1 MDPIYTMAFILIVSE
16 TLDELAHRLLTLR
29 YANNDFYKGAVSS
42 VRVKLM
48 KQRKSENADNT
59 KQNKDLC
66 TQPVCLNFGEE
77 IFAMSSIYADHFSNR
92 SFLNF
97 QIVKFNCAFELFFNV
112 RLKLMLHREDF
123 PVHSDRFLALHY
135 ANKDRLKIALSSVS
149 NGALVRLTYLLLVSS
164 NVLCFYFDMTNEKRK
179 SENADDTKQ
188 NNKRQKFA
196 VGFNSVRSA
205 EYVYANVNEGEH
217 CRWHSA
223 ACTLYHPNPERTAP
237 LFNCSLL
244 RNVLITHCIA
254 LFGHFG
260 VSLQQIR

>member
-1 MDPIYTMAFILIVSE
+1 MRTTRSRTSE
-16 TLDELAHRLLTLR
+16 A
-29 YANNDFYKGAVSS
+29 
-42 VRVKLM
+42 
-48 KQRKSENADNT
+48 QR
-59 KQNKDLC
+59 DLC
-66 TQPVCLNFGEE
+66 TQPVCLDFGEE
-77 IFAMSSIYADHFSNR
+77 IFAMSSIYAG

-164 NVLCFYFDMTNEKRK
+164 NVLCFYFDMTNEKKK

-188 NNKRQKFA
+188 NNKRQK
-196 VGFNSVRSA
+196 VSA

-217 CRWHSA
+217 CRWHFA
-223 ACTLYHPNPERTAP
+223 ACTLCHANPESNHLPVDIPSVKGKWPYRYVSELPFRVT
-237 LFNCSLL
+237 SKQSKM
-244 RNVLITHCIA
+244 
-254 LFGHFG
+254 FGFA
-260 VSLQQIR
+260 VQCATMVVEVVTYRS

>member
-1 MDPIYTMAFILIVSE
+1 
-16 TLDELAHRLLTLR
+16 
-29 YANNDFYKGAVSS
+29 
-42 VRVKLM
+42 
-48 KQRKSENADNT
+48 
-59 KQNKDLC
+59 
-66 TQPVCLNFGEE
+66 
-77 IFAMSSIYADHFSNR
+77 
-92 SFLNF
+92 
-97 QIVKFNCAFELFFNV
+97 
-112 RLKLMLHREDF
+112 MLHREDF

-188 NNKRQKFA
+188 NNKRQKSLLLAHYIILRFQSIHA
-196 VGFNSVRSA
+196 FVGQQSK
-205 EYVYANVNEGEH
+205 H

-260 VSLQQIR
+260 ASLQQIR